1 MADENGK
8 ATFNLKLPPASRNS
22 FKKKTHDRGL
32 TMQAALAAFVES
44 YNEKPDKFRLVMEVV
59 AETC

>member
-8 ATFNLKLPPASRNS
+8 VAFNLKLPDESRDA
-22 FKKKTHDRGL
+22 FKKNTHDRGL

-44 YNEKPDKFRLVMEVV
+44 YNENPDRFRLVMEVV
-59 AETC
+59 AEQ